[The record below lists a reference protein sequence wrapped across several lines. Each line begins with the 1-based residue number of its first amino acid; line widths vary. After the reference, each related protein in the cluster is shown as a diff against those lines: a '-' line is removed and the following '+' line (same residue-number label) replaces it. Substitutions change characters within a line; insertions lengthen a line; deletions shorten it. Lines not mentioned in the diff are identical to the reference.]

1 MNAELLLAHY
11 DRISD
16 APDAVARLRKFILD
30 LAVRGKLVEQDMN
43 DEPASELL
51 LRIQR
56 EKWKLFGK
64 CNVRVDKPQV
74 PIAQDE
80 LPFELMPNW
89 QAARMSDVL
98 LEIQT
103 GPFGSSLHQ
112 SDYQKNG
119 VPVINPA
126 SIQNERLIPIE
137 KMAVGPTTLE
147 RLATF
152 KLHKGDIV
160 MARRGE
166 MGRCAV
172 VTERE
177 DGWLCGTGS
186 LILRLASCVSERYFV
201 LLIGSPF
208 VREYL
213 GGSAVGATM
222 QNLNQSILLNLIVGL
237 PPFAEQ
243 NRIVAKVDELMAL
256 CDRLEAS
263 RREQETHRDQLTA
276 SAHHHLNNGEDTEER
291 RTRARFF
298 IGNLTR
304 LTKRP
309 DQIKQLRQTILNLAV
324 RGKLVPQTDTD
335 EPVMDLLH
343 RIQAE
348 QKDLL
353 RRRVIK
359 GREYGPA
366 SPADEAFIE
375 IPQTWQFVFLGKI
388 LTFGPQNG
396 ISPTASSRPEAPRS
410 ITLTATTSGTFKPEH
425 FKQIEANIPADSEF
439 WIRQGD
445 LLFQRGNTRE
455 YVGMAAYYDGEPG
468 QFLYPDLIIKVR
480 PTKSVDLRYIH
491 LCSTAPYARAYFG
504 RNTSGAQSTMPK
516 INHDILVN
524 LPIPLPPFAEQ
535 HRIVAMVDELMALCD
550 KLEARLSTA
559 QTETSRLLESVLHHA
574 LEASA

>member
-30 LAVRGKLVEQDMN
+30 LAVRGKLLKQDSKE
-43 DEPASELL
+43 EPAADLL
-51 LRIQR
+51 TRIQK
-56 EKWKLFGK
+56 EKTQLVKDGELKKFDLAPLPLNKDFPFPLPPSWAASDLQSLCISVTDGDHLPPPKQGHGIPLLVIGNIRDHSLSFEGCRHVSLQYYNALDSIRK
-64 CNVRVDKPQV
+64 PRKRDILYSLVGSYGIPVLINDDRQFCVQRHIGILRPSRSVNAIFLARVLKSKWVLDQATTFATG
-74 PIAQDE
+74 IAQKTVA
-80 LPFELMPNW
+80 LSGL
-89 QAARMSDVL
+89 RK
-98 LEIQT
+98 I
-103 GPFGSSLHQ
+103 
-112 SDYQKNG
+112 
-119 VPVINPA
+119 
-126 SIQNERLIPIE
+126 LIP
-137 KMAVGPTTLE
+137 
-147 RLATF
+147 
-152 KLHKGDIV
+152 
-160 MARRGE
+160 
-166 MGRCAV
+166 
-172 VTERE
+172 
-177 DGWLCGTGS
+177 
-186 LILRLASCVSERYFV
+186 
-201 LLIGSPF
+201 
-208 VREYL
+208 
-213 GGSAVGATM
+213 
-222 QNLNQSILLNLIVGL
+222 L

-243 NRIVAKVDELMAL
+243 HRIVAKLDHLMGV
-256 CDRLEAS
+256 CDRLEAAQHE
-263 RREQETHRDQLTA
+263 RETRRDQLTA
-276 SAHHHLNNGEDTEER
+276 SAHHHLRNGEDSEELSNH
-291 RTRARFF
+291 AQFF
-298 IGNLTR
+298 IGHLPR

-324 RGKLVPQTDTD
+324 RGKLVPQTDAD
-335 EPVMDLLH
+335 EPVMDLLQ
-343 RIQAE
+343 RIQTE
-348 QKDLL
+348 QKDLI

-359 GREYGPA
+359 GREYGTA

-410 ITLTATTSGTFKPEH
+410 ITLTATTSGTFKSEH

-504 RNTSGAQSTMPK
+504 RNASGAQSTMPK

-535 HRIVAMVDELMALCD
+535 HRIVAKVDELMALCD

>member
-1 MNAELLLAHY
+1 
-11 DRISD
+11 
-16 APDAVARLRKFILD
+16 VALSGLRKI
-30 LAVRGKLVEQDMN
+30 
-43 DEPASELL
+43 
-51 LRIQR
+51 
-56 EKWKLFGK
+56 
-64 CNVRVDKPQV
+64 
-74 PIAQDE
+74 
-80 LPFELMPNW
+80 
-89 QAARMSDVL
+89 
-98 LEIQT
+98 
-103 GPFGSSLHQ
+103 
-112 SDYQKNG
+112 
-119 VPVINPA
+119 
-126 SIQNERLIPIE
+126 LIP
-137 KMAVGPTTLE
+137 
-147 RLATF
+147 
-152 KLHKGDIV
+152 
-160 MARRGE
+160 
-166 MGRCAV
+166 
-172 VTERE
+172 
-177 DGWLCGTGS
+177 
-186 LILRLASCVSERYFV
+186 
-201 LLIGSPF
+201 
-208 VREYL
+208 
-213 GGSAVGATM
+213 
-222 QNLNQSILLNLIVGL
+222 L

-243 NRIVAKVDELMAL
+243 HRIVAKLDHLMGV
-256 CDRLEAS
+256 CDRLEAAQNE
-263 RREQETHRDQLTA
+263 RETRRDQLTA
-276 SAHHHLNNGEDTEER
+276 SAHHHLRNGEDSEELSNH
-291 RTRARFF
+291 ARFF
-298 IGNLTR
+298 IGHLPR

-324 RGKLVPQTDTD
+324 RGKLVPQTDAD
-335 EPVMDLLH
+335 EPVMDLLQ
-343 RIQAE
+343 RIQTE
-348 QKDLL
+348 QKDLI

-359 GREYGPA
+359 GREYGTA

-410 ITLTATTSGTFKPEH
+410 ITLTATTSGTFKSEH

-504 RNTSGAQSTMPK
+504 RNASGAQSTMPK
-516 INHDILVN
+516 INHAILVN